1 MTAGQQQQQQ
11 QVSNIMDSKSQI
23 ENQPI
28 LAPSK
33 RRREREREKRRKV
46 INIKHII

>member
-11 QVSNIMDSKSQI
+11 QVSNIMDNKSQT

-33 RRREREREKRRKV
+33 RKREKSYKQ
-46 INIKHII
+46 ILNTYTSI

>member
-1 MTAGQQQQQQ
+1 MTAGQQQQQ

-28 LAPSK
+28 LTSSK
-33 RRREREREKRRKV
+33 RRRERETEKSYKY
-46 INIKHII
+46 